1 MTRGDAGA
9 TMETVLL
16 TSPQYPG
23 LLRRTD
29 DPPPLIFVRGE
40 LRADE
45 VAVAVVGSRRAT
57 PAGRAVAER
66 LAAGLAWHGVTVVS
80 GLARGIDAVAHRA
93 ALQAGGR
100 TVAVLGCGPDV
111 VYPPEHGAL
120 LQAIVARGCVISEF
134 PPGTPPRRGHFPR
147 RNRIIAGLALGV
159 VVVEGDE
166 RSGTLSTVAH
176 ALRYGREVMAVPG
189 GVLNPLSWA
198 PNGLIRDGAALVET
212 AEDVLGVLG
221 LPLRTSPVAGGA
233 GPSIPPGP
241 AALVWAALAGE
252 PVHIDQ
258 VAACTGL
265 SPSQVAAVLL
275 DLELQGLV
283 RQYPGKQFLRV
294 LPPGPPPRGAWPSR
308 C

>member
-1 MTRGDAGA
+1 
-9 TMETVLL
+9 METVLL
-16 TSPQYPG
+16 TSPQYPE

-29 DPPPLIFVRGE
+29 DPPPLIYVRGE
-40 LRADE
+40 LRPDE

-57 PAGRAVAER
+57 PAGMVMAER

-93 ALQAGGR
+93 ALLAGGR
-100 TVAVLGCGPDV
+100 TIAVLGSGLDV

-120 LQAIVARGCVISEF
+120 LEAIAARGCVISEF

-189 GVLNPLSWA
+189 GVLNPLSRA
-198 PNGLIRDGAALVET
+198 PNALIRDGAALVET
-212 AEDVLGVLG
+212 AEDVLGVLR
-221 LPLRTSPVAGGA
+221 LPLRPTPAA
-233 GPSIPPGP
+233 AEADPSVPPGP
-241 AALVWAALAGE
+241 AAAVWAALAGE

-258 VAACTGL
+258 VAARTGL
-265 SPSQVAAVLL
+265 SPSEVAAVLL
-275 DLELQGLV
+275 DMELQGLV

-294 LPPGPPPRGAWPSR
+294 LPPGPRRSAGPSR
-308 C
+308 S